1 MLYNPAI
8 MLIIFTFKCKI
19 NLLLLKTIFDYGTC
33 IFLLLFRD
41 ASTSLVISRLGS
53 LGVYQKVVC
62 ISIVVLS
69 IFHLLSSLIFNFM

>member
-41 ASTSLVISRLGS
+41 ASTSSVISSLGS
-53 LGVYQKVVC
+53 LGVYQMAVYFYCCVVN
-62 ISIVVLS
+62 ISFVK
-69 IFHLLSSLIFNFM
+69 FTDF